1 MIERAAKVTAR
12 MSPTV
17 LAALII
23 AATIGLLLL
32 LGAAPADVAADPT
45 GGASISVEAPALG

>member
-45 GGASISVEAPALG
+45 GGASISVEAPTLG